1 MPHTPASRVP
11 SPPGLVARTLGR
23 WAMPF
28 FSQALP
34 AMGDTERAALEA
46 GTVGFEGRL
55 FAGKPD
61 FDALLAMPPNR
72 LTPAEHAFLDGP
84 VRDLVAMLDDFS
96 IDTERDLPEA
106 VWQHLR
112 EHRFFGM
119 IIPTEHGG
127 LGFSHHAHATVVAR
141 IASVNVAAAVTVM
154 VPNSLGP
161 AELLL
166 RYGTDAQKDH
176 YLQRLADGRDLP
188 CFGLTSPY
196 AGSDAAAIPDRGVLT
211 ERVIDGRRVRGFS
224 VSFDKRYITL
234 APVATVVG
242 LAFQAV
248 DPTRPEGKQ
257 ELGIT
262 CALLPV
268 PTPGMDIGR
277 RHRPMDSAFMNGPI
291 FGENVFV
298 PMDWVIGGEKQV
310 GQGWRMLMECLAAGR
325 AISLPAMGA
334 AMQQTSLFVMS
345 GYGRIREQF
354 GLPIAR
360 FHAIAG
366 LLARTAADLYATD
379 AARRYT
385 AAALDAGERP
395 SVASAILK
403 LQLTEAGRRAVTN
416 GMDVLGGKGI
426 ISGPSNLLG
435 AAYRQAPIAITVEGA
450 NILTRSLIIFGQGAI
465 RCHPHVLDEM
475 AAVQARDHGALGQ
488 ALLGHGRHVLRNLWT
503 SLAGAPVRGRVP
515 QGLEKEARLIAR
527 VSAKYALTAD
537 VAMGLL
543 GGKLKR
549 MELLSA
555 RLGDVLS
562 NLYLA
567 SASVWRYEQ
576 EADPALLPIARA
588 AIRVQLDQAAATL
601 RELYANLPSRLLQ
614 VVSPLLLHGT
624 RHLAP
629 LRDRDLIALAESL
642 RSEPSVLSRLCMDV
656 GVPRSGGLR
665 DLQKALDLAR
675 ALGEEE
681 AGRLNGLLRGQRSME
696 DAASESRQPEMALAY
711 LRAAAKVI
719 QVDDFPG
726 PRRPAPTR
734 ERAGGLETQ
743 DGARTTMRPRD
754 ATAMTVATSSEA
766 T

>member
-1 MPHTPASRVP
+1 MGLTPFNRW
-11 SPPGLVARTLGR
+11 LGR
-23 WAMPF
+23 SAMPF
-28 FSQALP
+28 FSKALP

-46 GTVGFEGRL
+46 GTVGFEGQL
-55 FAGKPD
+55 FAGRPD
-61 FDALLAMPPNR
+61 FDALLAIPPNR

-84 VRDLVAMLDDFS
+84 VRDLIGMLDEFA
-96 IDTERDLPEA
+96 IDTEGDLPAA

-112 EHRFFGM
+112 RHRFFGM

-166 RYGTDAQKDH
+166 RYGTEAQKTQ
-176 YLQRLADGRDLP
+176 YLERLADGRDLP

-196 AGSDAAAIPDRGVLT
+196 AGSDAASIPDRGVLT
-211 ERVIDGRRVRGFS
+211 ERVVDGRRVRGFS
-224 VSFDKRYITL
+224 VTFDKRYITL

-242 LAFQAV
+242 LAFQAI
-248 DPTRPEGKQ
+248 DPTRPEGEQ

-268 PTPGMDIGR
+268 PTPGMEIGR
-277 RHRPMDSAFMNGPI
+277 RHRPMDSAFMNGPVR
-291 FGENVFV
+291 GENVFV

-334 AMQQTSLFVMS
+334 AMQQTALFVMS
-345 GYGRIREQF
+345 GYGQIREQF
-354 GLPIAR
+354 GLPIAK
-360 FHAIAG
+360 FHAIAA

-385 AAALDAGERP
+385 AAALDAGQRP

-403 LQLTEAGRRAVTN
+403 VHLTEAGRRAVVH

-450 NILTRSLIIFGQGAI
+450 NILTRSLIIFGQGAV

-475 AAVQARDHGALGQ
+475 AAVQADDAEALGT
-488 ALLGHGRHVLRNLWT
+488 ALLAHGRHVLRNLWA
-503 SLAGAPVRGRVP
+503 SLTRAPLRGRVP
-515 QGLEKEARLIAR
+515 KSLQKEAALIAR

-537 VAMGLL
+537 LAMGLL

-601 RELYANLPSRLLQ
+601 RDLYANLPSGLLRGLA
-614 VVSPLLLHGT
+614 PLLLSGT

-629 LRDRDLIALAESL
+629 LRDRDLVALAESL
-642 RSEPSVLSRLCMDV
+642 RDEPAVLARLCIDV
-656 GVPRSGGLR
+656 GTPRSGGLR
-665 DLQKALDLAR
+665 DLKDALDQAR
-675 ALGEEE
+675 ALGDE
-681 AGRLNGLLRGQRSME
+681 AGQLNQALRHNHSLE
-696 DAASESRQPEMALAY
+696 DVASHSRNPGAALAY

-719 QVDDFPG
+719 RVDDFPG
-726 PRRPAPTR
+726 PPKPAPTASR
-734 ERAGGLETQ
+734 VSSPSRTAVAVPDPLEV
-743 DGARTTMRPRD
+743 P
-754 ATAMTVATSSEA
+754 
-766 T
+766 

>member
-1 MPHTPASRVP
+1 MGLSRF
-11 SPPGLVARTLGR
+11 LGR
-23 WAMPF
+23 AMMPVF
-28 FSQALP
+28 RKALP
-34 AMGDTERAALEA
+34 AMGDTERAALAA
-46 GTVGFEGRL
+46 GTVGFEGQL
-55 FAGKPD
+55 FAGRPD

-72 LTPAEHAFLDGP
+72 LTPAEQAFLDGP
-84 VRDLVAMLDDFS
+84 VRELIAMLDDFA
-96 IDTERDLPEA
+96 IDTEGDLPA
-106 VWQHLR
+106 GVWQHLR
-112 EHRFFGM
+112 SHRFFGM
-119 IIPTEHGG
+119 IIPTRHGG

-141 IASVNVAAAVTVM
+141 IASVNVATAVTVM

-166 RYGTDAQKDH
+166 RYGTEPQKQH

-188 CFGLTSPY
+188 CFGLTSPH

-211 ERVIDGRRVRGFS
+211 ERIVDGQRVRGFN

-248 DPTRPEGKQ
+248 DPTRPEGEQ
-257 ELGIT
+257 DLGIT

-268 PTPGMDIGR
+268 PTPGMEIGR

-291 FGENVFV
+291 RGTDVFV

-325 AISLPAMGA
+325 AISLPAMGS
-334 AMQQTSLFVMS
+334 AMQQTALFVMN
-345 GYGRIREQF
+345 GYGHIREQF
-354 GLPIAR
+354 GLPIAK

-366 LLARTAADLYATD
+366 LIARSAADLYASD
-379 AARRYT
+379 AARHYT
-385 AAALDAGERP
+385 AAALDAGQRP

-403 LQLTEAGRRAVTN
+403 VQLTEAGRRAVMH

-426 ISGPSNLLG
+426 ISGPGNLLG
-435 AAYRQAPIAITVEGA
+435 AAWRQAPIAITVEGA
-450 NILTRSLIIFGQGAI
+450 NLLTRSLIIFGQGAV

-475 AAVQARDHGALGQ
+475 AAVQAKDDAALGR
-488 ALLGHGRHVLRNLWT
+488 ALLGHARHVLRNLWA
-503 SLAGAPVRGRVP
+503 SLAGAAVHGEAPV
-515 QGLEKEARLIAR
+515 GLEKELRLIAR

-537 VAMGLL
+537 LAMGLL
-543 GGKLKR
+543 GGRLKR

-567 SASVWRYEQ
+567 SASVWRYRQ
-576 EADPALLPIARA
+576 EADTALLPIAHA

-601 RELYANLPSRLLQ
+601 RELYANLPSGLLRALA
-614 VVSPLLLHGT
+614 PLLLHGT
-624 RHLAP
+624 GRLAP
-629 LRDRDLIALAESL
+629 LRDRDLVALAESL
-642 RSEPSVLSRLCMDV
+642 HGEPAVLARLCMDV
-656 GVPRSGGLR
+656 GVPGSGGLR
-665 DLQKALDLAR
+665 DLHDALARAR
-675 ALGEEE
+675 ALGPDE
-681 AGRLNGLLRGQRSME
+681 AAALNKRLREGSSLENS
-696 DAASESRQPEMALAY
+696 ASFSRDPGAALAY

-726 PRRPAPTR
+726 PCRPAPTP
-734 ERAGGLETQ
+734 ESAVGLETPAP
-743 DGARTTMRPRD
+743 ARPTIRPR
-754 ATAMTVATSSEA
+754 AAVAATSDSEGP
-766 T
+766 